1 VGIHVAYYAS
11 GGPRLMSESKFLEI
25 IEH

>member
-1 VGIHVAYYAS
+1 VGIHVAYHAS
-11 GGPRLMSESKFLEI
+11 GGPRRMWESKFLEI